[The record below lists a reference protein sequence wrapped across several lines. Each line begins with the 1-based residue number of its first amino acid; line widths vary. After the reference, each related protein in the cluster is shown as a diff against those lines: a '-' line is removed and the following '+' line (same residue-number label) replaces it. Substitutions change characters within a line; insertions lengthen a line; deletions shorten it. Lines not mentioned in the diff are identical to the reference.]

1 MMFHNAHYAKKL
13 DCNRNACVTV
23 ADVALDNCDF
33 AISPPVPPPPGGRLL
48 RQHPVLR
55 NIKFDR

>member
-1 MMFHNAHYAKKL
+1 MMFHNAPYANEL

-33 AISPPVPPPPGGRLL
+33 ATDPPPYPHPPGGSCCGSTLSSE
-48 RQHPVLR
+48 
-55 NIKFDR
+55 I